1 MLDIKFIRDNPDVVK
16 KDLKKRNDIEKVKWV
31 DDLIKKDEEYRR
43 LLQKEQELRHRRNVI
58 TDEIN
63 QLKKEGGSIKE
74 KIKEAKELP
83 DKIKELA
90 AKVYELREKINY
102 YQMRIPNI
110 LHESVPV
117 GKSEEDNKTIRKWG
131 EIKKFGFE
139 LKAHGEIIENLNL
152 GNFDSAA
159 KVSGR
164 GFYYLFNELALMDL
178 ALQRFAIDFLAKK
191 GFILTQVPLMLRR
204 KQYEGVTELRNFETM
219 MYKIGLNMRS
229 EIVVIFQ

>member
-131 EIKKFGFE
+131 EIKK
-139 LKAHGEIIENLNL
+139 LKI
-152 GNFDSAA
+152 
-159 KVSGR
+159 
-164 GFYYLFNELALMDL
+164 
-178 ALQRFAIDFLAKK
+178 
-191 GFILTQVPLMLRR
+191 
-204 KQYEGVTELRNFETM
+204 
-219 MYKIGLNMRS
+219 
-229 EIVVIFQ
+229 